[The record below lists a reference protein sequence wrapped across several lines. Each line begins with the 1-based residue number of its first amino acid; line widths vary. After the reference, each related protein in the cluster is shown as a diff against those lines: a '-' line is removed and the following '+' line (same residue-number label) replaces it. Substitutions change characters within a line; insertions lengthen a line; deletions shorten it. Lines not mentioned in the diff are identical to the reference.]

1 MSLSPGYFVS
11 QHVRLARRYKRGGM
25 GSVWIADHLALQ
37 TQVAVKFMSEAMLE
51 EPGAAA
57 RFAREATSAS
67 QIKSPHV
74 VQVHDHGITS
84 EGVPYMVMELLHGED
99 LAERMKRDGT
109 VRLDEAAQIVTQ
121 VCRVLGR
128 AHNLGIVHRD
138 IKPSNIFLLETE
150 GDVFVKVLDFGVAKL
165 GDDGGKELTATGAM
179 VGTLLYMSPEQLIRA
194 RSVDHRADLWSLAV
208 VMYRAI
214 TGQRPF
220 NSEDGLGSLCRVVE
234 QAAFTPASK
243 FVPGLPP
250 AVDEWFERAFAP
262 AIEDRFGSAKEMA
275 EAFHNAVGGESP
287 ISVKR
292 PSTVSGPDAGGTL
305 TDTVLP
311 WHGAGED
318 ESHPVRSEPTGV
330 EAPPQTLAGTASMP
344 PPTARTKAR
353 RIAIGIVAL
362 VALSGLGGLVALRSL
377 RGSSAAAAPT
387 QALSKP
393 ENPSSP
399 PVNAALS
406 VSALPTPSTP
416 AIPSSASASSQ
427 SAVTAS
433 TPAPTTTVSAAPPA
447 PAKGKGRYGGPRPA
461 RPEKDYGF

>member
-1 MSLSPGYFVS
+1 MSLTPGYFVS

-84 EGVPYMVMELLHGED
+84 EGLPFMVMELLHGED

-109 VRLDEAAQIVTQ
+109 VSLKEAAQIVAQ

-220 NSEDGLGSLCRVVE
+220 SSDDGLGSLCRVVE

-243 FVPGLPP
+243 FVPGLPSS
-250 AVDEWFERAFAP
+250 VDDWFEKAFAP
-262 AIEDRFGSAKEMA
+262 AIDDRFGSAKEMA
-275 EAFHNAVGGESP
+275 DAFHSAVGGESP

-292 PSTVSGPDAGGTL
+292 PSTVSGADAGGTL

-311 WHGAGED
+311 WHGED
-318 ESHPVRSEPTGV
+318 ESHAVRGEPRTAV
-330 EAPPQTLAGTASMP
+330 EAPPQTLPGTATMP
-344 PPTARTKAR
+344 PPTVRTKVR
-353 RIAIGIVAL
+353 RIAFGIAAL
-362 VALSGLGGLVALRSL
+362 AALSGLAGLVALRSRSL

-387 QALSKP
+387 QATSNP
-393 ENPSSP
+393 VAPNPSMAPVSTAP
-399 PVNAALS
+399 PV
-406 VSALPTPSTP
+406 SAGATP
-416 AIPSSASASSQ
+416 ATFNAASASSQ
-427 SAVTAS
+427 PPVTAS
-433 TPAPTTTVSAAPPA
+433 APAPSTTVSAAPPA
-447 PAKGKGRYGGPRPA
+447 GAKGKGRYGGPRPS